1 MLRKMRKVRMATT
14 WTWRRCAKFRLKNL
28 HRKKCPSNEILNWFP
43 VFNWEQIKTDF
54 HLYDDFF
61 KTQLK
66 TYINDAHDII
76 RRDFSWSRCCL
87 ILSDQLLAELKGR
100 LQTKVPKLLALLQQ
114 VFPNTALDK
123 LAMDQDHCRRL
134 LKHGVGAYSVLIKSL
149 RNVDGKAKF
158 TRESVE
164 AVVRSLTLK
173 RLPSSTTIDDSNAA
187 KTILSESSSTPDF
200 LWAENMKGRGPA
212 HTPPSPRVTRSR
224 SRSSSL
230 GCRPKTSVGV
240 SFPDTSKEESEFPK
254 VVIKRNYV
262 YVSGV
267 EWPNGES
274 KLDLSVK
281 CDNKSSTVNKA
292 RSVSSRKMTLRSDG
306 ESKLDLSVKCDN
318 ESSTV
323 NKARSVSSRKMALRS
338 GKDRR
343 LQRKDK
349 SPTNYSHGVDK
360 TCKKTD
366 DDSHGNLRL
375 HSPAETN
382 IEDSF
387 GSSDESVSQ
396 RVPVENEFETRNVRS
411 PMLTINGKEYPMPP
425 FAPFHPL
432 NIQGVHTGVSDT
444 SEESEVVANLN
455 VLRENVRNFDRE
467 KFLQIPG
474 AACKS
479 FEITVNSRKTVV
491 DDFYYHPLNFGRY
504 TGDCAAE
511 YTRVENLPQGR
522 NEEEEK
528 LERLI
533 SRVESVLEGLK
544 EKLKKMK
551 SAKHQGSLNSFNR
564 SEANLTETSDESSD
578 QENPEQMEEDTD

>member
-1 MLRKMRKVRMATT
+1 
-14 WTWRRCAKFRLKNL
+14 
-28 HRKKCPSNEILNWFP
+28 
-43 VFNWEQIKTDF
+43 
-54 HLYDDFF
+54 
-61 KTQLK
+61 
-66 TYINDAHDII
+66 
-76 RRDFSWSRCCL
+76 
-87 ILSDQLLAELKGR
+87 
-100 LQTKVPKLLALLQQ
+100 
-114 VFPNTALDK
+114 
-123 LAMDQDHCRRL
+123 MDQDHCRRL
-134 LKHGVGAYSVLIKSL
+134 LRYGVGAYSVLIKSL

-281 CDNKSSTVNKA
+281 CDN
-292 RSVSSRKMTLRSDG
+292 
-306 ESKLDLSVKCDN
+306 

-323 NKARSVSSRKMALRS
+323 NKARSVSSRKMALHS

-387 GSSDESVSQ
+387 GTSDKSVSQ

-411 PMLTINGKEYPMPP
+411 PMLTINGKEYPMAP

-432 NIQGVHTGVSDT
+432 NIQGVHTGDSDT
-444 SEESEVVANLN
+444 SEESEAVANLN

-479 FEITVNSRKTVV
+479 FGVANS
-491 DDFYYHPLNFGRY
+491 
-504 TGDCAAE
+504 
-511 YTRVENLPQGR
+511 
-522 NEEEEK
+522 
-528 LERLI
+528 LI
-533 SRVESVLEGLK
+533 IRIKAS
-544 EKLKKMK
+544 
-551 SAKHQGSLNSFNR
+551 
-564 SEANLTETSDESSD
+564 
-578 QENPEQMEEDTD
+578 